1 MTAEIAAPYKRLP
14 LTPEGMIIERQKRI
28 LKSPRTQVII
38 SFPKSG
44 KTDSMVGQPNF
55 FLGDCEGG
63 TDKFEGINYTDLNK
77 FIGEQPYKVTK
88 SGSYIPAGLYEVC
101 EELYRANNMNAFN
114 KAYARYN
121 DTKSDEDYDIMMELI
136 DDMPFPVF
144 VVDTITSFMKMVYS
158 AALAEYNAGLDVT
171 RQKTDIRRADNFGGT
186 QFIRR
191 KVEDIKAFI
200 ERSAAPFIIY
210 NGHIKMRK
218 SVLSKTEEEISTV
231 DLALEGQLPLIFTHA
246 ADAVCIFYRN
256 EDGCFL
262 DYTKRHDSDTDARSR
277 HLGNRIIKISDLH
290 KFGTN
295 EQEEQ
300 YLIEKGATY
309 WHRIYPELK
318 F

>member
-1 MTAEIAAPYKRLP
+1 MTTEIILPYKRLP
-14 LTPEGMIIERQKRI
+14 LTPEGKIIERKKRI
-28 LKSPRTQVII
+28 LRSPRTQVII

-44 KTDSMVGQPNF
+44 KTDSMIDQPKF
-55 FLGDCEGG
+55 FIGDCEGG

-77 FIGEQPYKVTK
+77 FSGDQPYAITK

-101 EELYRANNMNAFN
+101 QELYRANNMKAFN
-114 KAYARYN
+114 KAYEQYH
-121 DTKSDEDYDIMMELI
+121 DTKSEEDYDIMMGLI
-136 DDMPFPVF
+136 EAMPFPVF

-158 AALAEYNAGLDVT
+158 AALAEYNAGVDAT

-231 DLALEGQLPLIFTHA
+231 DMALEGQLPLIFTHT
-246 ADAVCIFYRN
+246 ADAVCIFFRN
-256 EDGCFL
+256 EDGCYL
-262 DYTKRHDSDTDARSR
+262 DYTKKSDSDTDARPR
-277 HLGNRIIKISDLH
+277 HLGNRIIKISELH
-290 KFGTN
+290 QFGTDEN
-295 EQEEQ
+295 EEQ
-300 YLIEKGATY
+300 YLIEKGKTY
-309 WHRIYPELK
+309 WNKIYPDLE